1 MVVGAVLFSGAGL
14 AYAATGTVTTGTA
27 PAAVTTTTTTAPAA
41 PKPALDVACI
51 QGAIEKR
58 DTAIIGGVDAFGTAI
73 KSALTTRKDALKAAW
88 AVEKAKDRRAA
99 RKAAWAAYDK
109 AAKDAH
115 SALKSVRNGAWSTY
129 KTDLK
134 ACKAADAGEGVD
146 KTSAAT
152 NL

>member
-1 MVVGAVLFSGAGL
+1 MGAMVVGAALLSSAGF
-14 AYAATGTVTTGTA
+14 AYAQTGTGTTAT
-27 PAAVTTTTTTAPAA
+27 PPPVTTTTTAA
-41 PKPALDVACI
+41 PKPAFDVACV

-58 DTAIIGGVDAFGTAI
+58 DTAIIGGVDAFGAAI

-88 AVEKAKDRRAA
+88 AVEKAKDRRTA

-115 SALKSVRNGAWSTY
+115 SALKTVRNGAWSTY

-134 ACKAADAGEGVD
+134 ACKATDAGEGVD
-146 KTSAAT
+146 RTSSAT